1 MFLPTLLIFIASFV
15 LLSYAGSLL
24 VRSLTRVSELLGL
37 SEYIVAFVFMSIATS
52 IPELFIGLAS
62 AFQNVPTISLGNTVG
77 TNLINLTLII
87 GIVAIIARG
96 IKIESKISHQNF
108 LLIFF
113 FAFLPI
119 LLATDGI
126 ISRGDGLLLLIAFF
140 FYITRLL
147 HDREYFTKRVE
158 ETEGKELSVA
168 SILGT
173 FKSLKMFFIGVLL
186 LILSSLALIWSAQGM
201 AEYFNIG
208 LLFFGVVFIALG
220 TALPELVF
228 GIKSAIMKHTSM
240 MLGNSLGSIAFNA
253 TFIIGL
259 VALIRPISIDFSNGL
274 VYASFFLFF
283 AFLLFNIFSY
293 SRGRISRNEGIVLIL
308 FYGVFIFVGFL
319 G

>member
-1 MFLPTLLIFIASFV
+1 MFITTFIIFIASFA
-15 LLSYAGSLL
+15 LLVYAGTLL
-24 VRSLTRVSELLGL
+24 VRSLTRVSEVLGL

-62 AFQNVPTISLGNTVG
+62 AFQDVTTISLGNTVG
-77 TNLINLTLII
+77 TNLINLTLIV
-87 GIVAIIARG
+87 GVVAIIARG

-126 ISRGDGLLLLIAFF
+126 ISRGDGLLLIIAFF

-158 ETEGKELSVA
+158 EKEESEVSVA

-173 FKSLKMFFIGVLL
+173 FKSLRMFFVGVIL
-186 LILSSLALIWSAQGM
+186 LIISSLALIWSAQGM
-201 AEYFNIG
+201 ADYFNIG

-228 GIKSAIMKHTSM
+228 GIKSAMMKHTSM

-259 VALIRPISIDFSNGL
+259 VALLRPIPVEFGDGL

-293 SRGRISRNEGIVLIL
+293 SHGRISRKEGIVLIL
-308 FYGVFIFVGFL
+308 FYSVFIFVGFL